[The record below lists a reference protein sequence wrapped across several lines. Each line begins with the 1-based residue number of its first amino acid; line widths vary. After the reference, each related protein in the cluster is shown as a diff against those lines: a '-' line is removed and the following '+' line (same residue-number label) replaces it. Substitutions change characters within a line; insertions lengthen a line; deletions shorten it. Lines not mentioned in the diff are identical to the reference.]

1 MIKRVTI
8 RDVGAF
14 NKTGVVM
21 DNLQRVNIVYGSNGS
36 GKTTTSKVLE
46 YGYAQRGYGQQ
57 MGLVVVKPWKYP
69 KCRVEWDGEPVQV
82 LVYNREF
89 RERVMAEQI
98 QVGNVLV
105 KDAVGQ
111 LGYNPMVRMRGAQV
125 MLAMPNSDMKKLE
138 AEETRVEQELEDRLW
153 NEVHE
158 ANPHLKN
165 LLKGYN
171 RKKAFVRH
179 LRKIVN
185 EKRTG
190 DLFWNDISDIQEVN
204 ADNVW
209 HYLANE
215 SEDIVEKAEAELT
228 LLRNAEKECEKVY
241 NEALKGARSK
251 NGMGEAGGHD
261 VKPINCDLINKILDN
276 HGYAGFCIQQTAENG
291 HAFQIQ
297 RKDGSYVKDT
307 LSEGEE
313 TVVSYLV
320 FLDLVGG
327 VLDGNECKGQKVV
340 VIDDP
345 IGSLDYAAI
354 EMVSTLTN
362 DLIKK
367 ARKRMGGIE
376 QVIVLTHNASYQ
388 KSLNVNQSRSNTHYW
403 TLTKIR
409 GISRL
414 TAYERTNPVRNDY
427 QELWSL
433 LKEGNNSHIKLPMV
447 MKRIL
452 EIYFL
457 EYGRYDYNTIKSLI
471 GMKKTDRNGD
481 VELDLNMSKFRQI
494 FKKLGHEAHYNMMMR

>member
-1 MIKRVTI
+1 M
-8 RDVGAF
+8 
-14 NKTGVVM
+14 
-21 DNLQRVNIVYGSNGS
+21 
-36 GKTTTSKVLE
+36 
-46 YGYAQRGYGQQ
+46 
-57 MGLVVVKPWKYP
+57 
-69 KCRVEWDGEPVQV
+69 
-82 LVYNREF
+82 
-89 RERVMAEQI
+89 
-98 QVGNVLV
+98 
-105 KDAVGQ
+105 
-111 LGYNPMVRMRGAQV
+111 
-125 MLAMPNSDMKKLE
+125 
-138 AEETRVEQELEDRLW
+138 
-153 NEVHE
+153 
-158 ANPHLKN
+158 
-165 LLKGYN
+165 
-171 RKKAFVRH
+171 
-179 LRKIVN
+179 
-185 EKRTG
+185 
-190 DLFWNDISDIQEVN
+190 
-204 ADNVW
+204 
-209 HYLANE
+209 
-215 SEDIVEKAEAELT
+215 
-228 LLRNAEKECEKVY
+228 
-241 NEALKGARSK
+241 
-251 NGMGEAGGHD
+251 
-261 VKPINCDLINKILDN
+261 
-276 HGYAGFCIQQTAENG
+276 
-291 HAFQIQ
+291 
-297 RKDGSYVKDT
+297 KDT

-388 KSLNVNQSRSNTHYW
+388 KSLNVNQPRSNTHYW

-457 EYGRYDYNTIKSLI
+457 EYGRYDYNTIKSMI